1 MLANLP
7 KDSRAAQIQRV
18 ASFLASNPG
27 ATRKDIDEACDT
39 GSITK
44 VLSEMRRRGYGL
56 RSERRPVFVNGRSC
70 SRPMAHY
77 WITEWPAQTKQ
88 GDLFDPA

>member
-18 ASFLASNPG
+18 ALFLASNPG
-27 ATRKDIDEACDT
+27 ASVKEIGEACDT
-39 GSITK
+39 GSTTK

-56 RSERRPVFVNGRSC
+56 RRQYSPAICDSGIHTRRSAR
-70 SRPMAHY
+70 Y
-77 WITEWPAQTKQ
+77 WLTEWPDQAKQ